1 MRTLPERLRAVY
13 TSYTEDALATD
24 EAAELFEK
32 LDALHQPAYAAL
44 PDGKTFWCT
53 CGKHDC
59 PTAALLHPAPNP
71 VPELAATPANS
82 CGHCGA
88 WLPTGTM
95 RCNHC
100 GRRT

>member
-32 LDALHQPAYAAL
+32 LDAYIESERRLYSASELDPPPCLAEIHAILHPVPA
-44 PDGKTFWCT
+44 
-53 CGKHDC
+53 
-59 PTAALLHPAPNP
+59 PTA
-71 VPELAATPANS
+71 TPHDS
-82 CGHCGA
+82 CHHCGA

>member
-1 MRTLPERLRAVY
+1 MSTLPERLRAVY

-24 EAAELFEK
+24 DAADMLEK
-32 LDALHQPAYAAL
+32 LDAYIESERRLYSASELDPPPCLAEIYAI
-44 PDGKTFWCT
+44 
-53 CGKHDC
+53 
-59 PTAALLHPAPNP
+59 LHPDPNP

-100 GRRT
+100 GMRT